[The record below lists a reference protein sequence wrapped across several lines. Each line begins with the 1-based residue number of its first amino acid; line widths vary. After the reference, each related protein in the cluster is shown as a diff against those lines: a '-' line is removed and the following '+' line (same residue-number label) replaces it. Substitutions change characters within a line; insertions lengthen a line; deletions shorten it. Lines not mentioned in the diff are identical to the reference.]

1 MLNRK
6 WRNVALLTFCEVLAM
21 TLWFSGSAIIP
32 GLRQEMVL
40 SDSQAAAMASAVS
53 FGFVAGTLLS
63 AFFTLVDRVRP
74 QTLFMFAAL
83 TAAAANLATLA
94 IDPAGPWM
102 PVLRF
107 IVGACMAGVYP
118 VGMVLVSSWT
128 EKDRGFLVGLLV
140 AALTLGSGAPH
151 LIDLFGGLDWR
162 FTIIA
167 SSSMAAVA
175 GLLCQLFEPGRPFA
189 KAAAFKPG
197 QMLQALTDPALR
209 LANFGYFGHMVELYA
224 VWAWIGLFLASS
236 LAIYPGGEHAPELAK
251 LLAFTMIGSGA
262 VGSIAGGFLADR
274 IGRTRLTI
282 GAMAISGVCCI
293 LAGFAFGMPTYV
305 LVILCVVWGI
315 SIIADSA
322 QFSASVIE
330 LSPPAYVGTMV
341 TTQTCIGFVLTIAT
355 IHAVPFLVDWLGWSG
370 AFVPLAAG
378 PFLGVLAMAKL
389 RAMPDSVKLAHGRR

>member
-1 MLNRK
+1 MSGK
-6 WRNVALLTFCEVLAM
+6 WRNVALLTVCEVFAM

-32 GLRQEMVL
+32 GLRQEMAL

-53 FGFVAGTLLS
+53 FGFVAGTLVS

-74 QTLFMFAAL
+74 QTLFMCAAL
-83 TAAAANLATLA
+83 TAAAANLGTLV

-107 IVGACMAGVYP
+107 MVGACMAGIYP

-128 EKDRGFLVGLLV
+128 EKDRGLLVGLLV
-140 AALTLGSGAPH
+140 AALTLGSGSPH

-167 SSSMAAVA
+167 SSAMATLG
-175 GLLCQLFEPGRPFA
+175 GLLCLLFRTGRPFT
-189 KAAAFKPG
+189 KASAFKPG

-236 LAIYPGGEHAPELAK
+236 LAVYPGGEHAPELAK

-262 VGSIAGGFLADR
+262 IGSIAGGILADR
-274 IGRTRLTI
+274 IGRTWLTM
-282 GAMAISGVCCI
+282 GAMAISGLCCI
-293 LAGFAFGMPTYV
+293 FAGFAFGMPTYV
-305 LVILCVVWGI
+305 LVILCVIWGI

-355 IHAVPFLVDWLGWSG
+355 IHAVPFLVDWFGWSG
-370 AFVPLAAG
+370 AFIPLAAG
-378 PFLGVLAMAKL
+378 PFLGVIAMARL
-389 RAMPDSVKLAHGRR
+389 RAMPEAVRLAHGKK

>member
-1 MLNRK
+1 MLSRK
-6 WRNVALLTFCEVLAM
+6 WRNIALLTSCQVLAM

-32 GLRQEMVL
+32 GLRQEMIL
-40 SDSQAAAMASAVS
+40 SDGQAAAMASAVS
-53 FGFVAGTLLS
+53 FGFVAGTLTS

-74 QTLFMFAAL
+74 QHLFMLASL
-83 TAAAANLATLA
+83 TAAAANLATLV
-94 IDPAGPWM
+94 IDPVGPWM
-102 PVLRF
+102 TVLRF
-107 IVGACMAGVYP
+107 VVGVCMAGIYP

-128 EKDRGFLVGLLV
+128 EKDRGLLVGLLV

-162 FTIIA
+162 FTIVA
-167 SSSMAAVA
+167 SSALAAVA
-175 GLLCQLFEPGRPFA
+175 GLLCLLFEPGRPFG

-209 LANFGYFGHMVELYA
+209 LANFGYFGHMIELYA

-236 LAIYPGGEHAPELAK
+236 LAVYPATENAPELAK

-262 VGSIAGGFLADR
+262 VGSIAGGLLADR
-274 IGRTRLTI
+274 IGRTWLTI
-282 GAMAISGVCCI
+282 GAMTISGTCCL
-293 LAGFAFGMPTYV
+293 LAGFAFGMPTYI

-315 SIIADSA
+315 SIVADSA

-330 LSPPAYVGTMV
+330 LSPPEYVGTMV
-341 TTQTCIGFVLTIAT
+341 TTQTCIGFMLTIAT

-389 RAMPDSVKLAHGRR
+389 RAMPDSVRLAHGRR

>member
-6 WRNVALLTFCEVLAM
+6 WRNVALLTLCQVLAM

-32 GLRQEMVL
+32 GLRQEMAL

-102 PVLRF
+102 PALRF
-107 IVGACMAGVYP
+107 IVGVCMAGIYP

-167 SSSMAAVA
+167 SSAMAAVA

-189 KAAAFKPG
+189 KATAFKPG

-236 LAIYPGGEHAPELAK
+236 LAIYPGGEHTPELAK

-282 GAMAISGVCCI
+282 GAMAVSGVCCI

-305 LVILCVVWGI
+305 LVTLCVVWGI

-330 LSPPAYVGTMV
+330 LSPPTYVGTMV

-355 IHAVPFLVDWLGWSG
+355 IHAVPYLVGWFGWSG

-378 PFLGVLAMAKL
+378 PFLGVLAMARL
-389 RAMPDSVKLAHGRR
+389 RAMPDSVKLANGRR